1 MNKILLVNRPASAD
15 IRFLTILDRRL
26 LTATFEDC
34 WSWFPPLVRFLCPP
48 PLLRT
53 EGGVMDLRTTPRG
66 REEDGETPLD
76 TMAWV
81 WRRPNDDAT
90 VEVKLQKSQTLMW
103 YQNFVTGGY
112 PLLFLAYWRSR
123 VLTVGI
129 VVGKFVCLVEPS
141 NKDREAR
148 SSLLCSVPLGL
159 QSCSVPLGLQSWA
172 VPYRGGIFPRETIA
186 P

>member
-112 PLLFLAYWRSR
+112 SGLIFGHFFGNSTQLELAVFEFFWILPWIFSGFSLSFEFFHQKLLEF
-123 VLTVGI
+123 
-129 VVGKFVCLVEPS
+129 F
-141 NKDREAR
+141 
-148 SSLLCSVPLGL
+148 
-159 QSCSVPLGLQSWA
+159 
-172 VPYRGGIFPRETIA
+172 
-186 P
+186 

>member
-34 WSWFPPLVRFLCPP
+34 WSWFPALVRFLCPP

-90 VEVKLQKSQTLMW
+90 VEVKLQKSQERMW
-103 YQNFVTGGY
+103 WVPKLCYRR
-112 PLLFLAYWRSR
+112 LLFLAYWRSR

-129 VVGKFVCLVEPS
+129 VGKFVSLVEPS
-141 NKDREAR
+141 NKDREVR